1 MAASTLKRFIT
12 TGIIQRLAVNATR
25 GIHRTVPTMAGV
37 DDKFKEAK
45 NRLNTLKEDPGNAVK
60 LQMYALFKQA
70 TTGKCNAPKP
80 GMMDFVGKAKWDAW
94 SGLGD
99 MTQDEAKQKYVD
111 IVDDLAGKETPTST
125 PSSSE
130 EKTSTSKFQ
139 TINVTITEGV
149 YKIMLNRPEKKNAL
163 NFEMY
168 EEIGNALRE
177 AGQDDSVVLAAL
189 TGSGDY
195 YCSGNDLGNFMN
207 VPPDGIADMAKNGGV
222 ILERFVSSFIDFP
235 KPLIGLINGPAV
247 GVSVTVLGLFDAV
260 FASDKATFHTPFTAL
275 GQSPEGCSSYT
286 FPRLMGTAKA
296 SELLIFNRKITAVE
310 AMDRNLVTEVF
321 PDHAFQQETTARV
334 AKFAKL
340 PKQSLQLARNLTR
353 DQQRKVLH
361 DVNQQECDV
370 LVGRWQSEECITAIM
385 NFFSSKG
392 SKL

>member
-1 MAASTLKRFIT
+1 MAASILKRCIT
-12 TGIIQRLAVNATR
+12 TGICQRLAVNATR
-25 GIHRTVPTMAGV
+25 SLHRTVPAMAAI
-37 DDKFKEAK
+37 DDKFSQAK
-45 NRLNTLKEDPGNAVK
+45 DRLNTLKEDPGNAVK

-70 TTGKCNAPKP
+70 TVGNCNAPKP

-94 SGLGD
+94 NGLAD

-111 IVDDLAGKETPTST
+111 IVDDLAGKETPAPE
-125 PSSSE
+125 PSSG
-130 EKTSTSKFQ
+130 EKKQAPKFQ
-139 TINVTITEGV
+139 TIDVTVAEGV
-149 YKIMLNRPEKKNAL
+149 CKIMLNRPEKKNAI

-168 EEIGNALRE
+168 EEVGNALKE
-177 AGQDDSVVLAAL
+177 AGQDDRVVLAVL
-189 TGSGDY
+189 TGTGDY

-207 VPPDGIADMAKNGGV
+207 VPQDGIADMAKRGGL
-222 ILERFVSSFIDFP
+222 ILEKFVRSFIDFP

-286 FPRLMGTAKA
+286 FPRLMGTPKA

-310 AMDRNLVTEVF
+310 AMERNLVTEVI
-321 PDHAFQQETTARV
+321 PDHAFQQETSAKV

-340 PKQSLQLARNLTR
+340 PKNSLQKARNLTR
-353 DQQRKVLH
+353 DQQRETLH
-361 DVNQQECDV
+361 RVNKQECDV
-370 LVGRWQSEECITAIM
+370 LVERWQSEECLMAIM